1 MYCKPFTGV
10 TETEWVRLPGGEA
23 CMEIVSDIYRWQ
35 TLVTYTHRDS
45 WDGFQP
51 EACSAS
57 LKGLRFISLWRLTAQ
72 RKGMVIYMEI
82 STSLNIYNN
91 FVESYEEAI
100 KRAYDCGF
108 LCFDFN
114 PIDYLIMRQ
123 RGTAILRFRQAITI
137 FPVSAMAEASRNW
150 RSYMRF
156 L

>member
-1 MYCKPFTGV
+1 MSRQRVCFAVKF
-10 TETEWVRLPGGEA
+10 R
-23 CMEIVSDIYRWQ
+23 IVSFIFLETHNNSVQCKGEPTHFHALCSVSVSSSMFLQITNCCVRDI
-35 TLVTYTHRDS
+35 
-45 WDGFQP
+45 
-51 EACSAS
+51 C
-57 LKGLRFISLWRLTAQ
+57 FIFLWCLTAQ
-72 RKGMVIYMEI
+72 RKGMVICMEI
-82 STSLNIYNN
+82 STSLNIYSN

-150 RSYMRF
+150 RSFMRSC
-156 L
+156 